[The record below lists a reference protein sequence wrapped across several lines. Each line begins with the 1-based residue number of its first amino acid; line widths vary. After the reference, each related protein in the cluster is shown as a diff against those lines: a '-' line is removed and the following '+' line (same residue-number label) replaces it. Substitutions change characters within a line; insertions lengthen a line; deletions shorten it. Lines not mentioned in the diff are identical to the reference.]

1 MINYKS
7 VIMLALVGLVTVL
20 TLTTGMDSAEVQFP
34 TSNTE
39 NLTVESGEWFEKGFW
54 DEELSDAE
62 LVEDEDGH
70 LVIDNPSPGDE
81 AVWRSYEFVPEVS
94 HSFWELRVIAHNIQL
109 TGGNRR
115 NVELQIYCLEDEE
128 VVDSF
133 QLVESGQ
140 RLDLEGVREGA
151 YEIRLVFET
160 NANQS
165 PRVESLDYEYL
176 ARYLSGFS
184 LTDLSRFVV
193 FMLLVVFVAGF
204 LTSAGS
210 QNKLS

>member
-20 TLTTGMDSAEVQFP
+20 TLTTGVDSAEVEFP
-34 TSNTE
+34 TSDIE
-39 NLTVESGEWFEKGFW
+39 NFTVESGEWFEKGFW

-62 LVEDEDGH
+62 LVEDEDGY

-81 AVWRSYEFVPEVS
+81 AVWRSNEFVPEVS
-94 HSFWELRVIAHNIQL
+94 HSFMEAFVRASNIQL

-115 NVELQIYCLEDEE
+115 NVEFQLYCLADDE
-128 VVDSF
+128 VIYSS

-140 RLDLEGVREGA
+140 RLDLGRDTTCP

-165 PRVESLDYEYL
+165 PRVESLDYDYL